1 MNMNKA
7 STRTTRRQT
16 DSQNVKDE
24 QVLAN
29 GRGAPGLEVHR
40 RRLPKHLLVHRQG
53 QAQVLHIPFI
63 MLDEDQVLVQCR
75 VE

>member
-29 GRGAPGLEVHR
+29 GSEAHPGSRSTVVDCPNTSSSTARVRHR
-40 RRLPKHLLVHRQG
+40 SSTSPS
-53 QAQVLHIPFI
+53 
-63 MLDEDQVLVQCR
+63 
-75 VE
+75 